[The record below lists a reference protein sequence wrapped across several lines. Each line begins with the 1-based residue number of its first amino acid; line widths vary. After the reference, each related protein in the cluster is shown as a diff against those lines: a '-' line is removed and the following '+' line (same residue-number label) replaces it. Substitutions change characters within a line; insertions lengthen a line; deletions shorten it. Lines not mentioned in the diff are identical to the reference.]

1 MTEAV
6 LHAQGLVKRYGE
18 LTALGG
24 VSIDVRAGEIVA
36 LLGPNGA
43 GKSTLFKV
51 LCGVLR
57 PDSGTVRLGNV
68 DVTTWP
74 LHRRA
79 AAGLGW
85 LPQHASVLPS
95 VSVRGHLEM
104 VASRM
109 NGLDIDATLERFH
122 LSGKGSVLA
131 GALSGGERRRLEL
144 ARCVALNPKVV
155 LLDEPFAGVDP
166 HQRAQFAG
174 IVRAVAATGVGVVL
188 TDHAVKEALDL
199 CDRAMLIEAGV
210 VGIEGTSLQ
219 VRQHPEARSRYLGHD
234 FC

>member
-1 MTEAV
+1 MTKSA
-6 LHAQGLVKRYGE
+6 LRAQGLVKRYGD

-24 VSIDVRAGEIVA
+24 VNINVAAGEIVA

-57 PDSGTVRLGNV
+57 PDEGAIWLG
-68 DVTTWP
+68 DTEVTSWP

-95 VSVRGHLEM
+95 VCVRDHLEM
-104 VASRM
+104 VADMRV
-109 NGLDIDATLERFH
+109 GLDVDATLERFA
-122 LSGKGSVLA
+122 LVGKGSVMA

-144 ARCVALNPKVV
+144 ARCVALNPSVV

-166 HQRAQFAG
+166 QQRTQFAG

-210 VGIEGTSLQ
+210 VGIKGTSLE
-219 VRQHPEARSRYLGHD
+219 VRDHPGARSRYLGHD